1 MSQDAAEKTIARY
14 LIVGIPLAS
23 AFLWAS
29 GTTDP
34 VNVTKLFITGGVGGA
49 VGFTAIIFL
58 WRRIWVNFRV
68 PVVAILIF
76 LAAMINSLV
85 LGQGPF
91 LQTYYGVYGRQTGF
105 IAYLFLTLI
114 LFATL
119 GIQRRDFFPKILW
132 GLIAVGLLNIIY
144 CAWVLA
150 FGDFLPWNNIYKS
163 ILGLFGNPDF
173 ISAFLGIFIVVCA
186 SVFLAQEISNK
197 FRVFLLMSSLL
208 ALYEIV
214 MSKAIQGLVVTFG
227 GLALVGFFWIR
238 SRSKSWYP
246 TGIYSLVFS
255 GLGVLATLGALQ
267 TGPLSFIYKRSVSL
281 RGSYWHAGIEMGQ
294 KYPISGVGFD
304 GYGDFYRQARPP
316 VALIDLPGVQVIT
329 NASHNVYLDFFA
341 FGGWPLL
348 LSYLTLNLIV
358 GYAIVKHLIGNR
370 LYDSTFVGLTSA
382 WACYNVQSIISI
394 NQIGLAIWGWI
405 LSGAILSYTLMSR
418 ENAAAELANPLSEVK
433 SKQKAQLKQNIISP
447 GLVAGV
453 SCLIGLFLSFPP
465 LGSDIKW
472 KSALDSRSLTQVE
485 ASLSDSFI
493 NPVPS
498 SRFMQ
503 AYQIFQ
509 NSNLPEFALKY
520 ARVIT
525 KTNPNYFEGWK
536 ALYLLPNSTQGEKLE
551 AKKNLM
557 RLDPL
562 NPNVLSTAP

>member
-1 MSQDAAEKTIARY
+1 
-14 LIVGIPLAS
+14 
-23 AFLWAS
+23 
-29 GTTDP
+29 
-34 VNVTKLFITGGVGGA
+34 LFITGGVGGA

-58 WRRIWVNFRV
+58 WKRIWVNFRV

-76 LAAMINSLV
+76 LAAMINSLIM
-85 LGQGPF
+85 GQGPF
-91 LQTYYGVYGRQTGF
+91 LQNYYGVYGRQTGF
-105 IAYLFLTLI
+105 IVYLFLTLI

-119 GIQRRDFFPKILW
+119 GIKRRDFFPKILW

-173 ISAFLGIFIVVCA
+173 ISAFLGIYIVVCA
-186 SVFLAQEISNK
+186 SVFLAQKISNK
-197 FRVFLLMSSLL
+197 IRVFLLISSLL

-227 GLALVGFFWIR
+227 GLALVGFFWVR
-238 SRSKSWYP
+238 SRSKSWLP
-246 TGIYSLVFS
+246 TGIYSLAFS
-255 GLGVLATLGALQ
+255 GLGVLAILGALQ

-304 GYGDFYRQARPP
+304 GYGDFYRQTRPP

-348 LSYLTLNLIV
+348 LSYLALNLIV
-358 GYAIVKHLIGNR
+358 GYAIVKHVIGNR
-370 LYDSTFVGLTSA
+370 SYDSTFVGLTTA

-405 LSGAILSYTLMSR
+405 LSGAILSYTLISR
-418 ENAAAELANPLSEVK
+418 ENAGAELAKPFSEVG
-433 SKQKAQLKQNIISP
+433 SKQKAQLNENIISP

-453 SCLIGLFLSFPP
+453 SCLIGLFLCFPP

-485 ASLSDSFI
+485 ASLSESFI

-509 NSNLPEFALKY
+509 NSNLPDFALKY

-536 ALYLLPNSTQGEKLE
+536 ALYLLPNSTQEEKLE
-551 AKKNLM
+551 AKKNLK

-562 NPNVLSTAP
+562 NPNVLSPAP